1 MALLSFFYWLNSSVL
16 SFPLVSMFFGISIL
30 LTMVLWFPQVR
41 AFPRFVHLLIKGPH
55 EKAES
60 NDSLSAFHAL
70 FAAIATTMGMGNIV
84 GPSMAIMVGGP
95 GALFWLLVYIF
106 LGSVI
111 KFAEV
116 TFAVSTRQKTAEGKI
131 IGGPMQYLKQVSPF
145 IAHWYN
151 AAIIVLLMSW
161 SSLQSNTL
169 ATILLKES
177 VPAWVTGFL
186 LALIALIILQGGA
199 QRFGRIASALV
210 PVMFVLYVSSAL
222 FILLKDLGALRD
234 AFFLIINHITTPAAA
249 IGGFAG
255 ASLFQAM
262 RIGIL
267 RGILMTEAGVGTAAI
282 PHSLATTTRPADQG
296 ILAMCSMVSDAFL
309 STISGLLALVTGVW
323 MEGPFRST
331 LIYEVFLNN
340 LPFWGRYVLVASV
353 VLFVLTTV
361 IGNSFNGM
369 QSFNVLTRYRWAHIY
384 ITTIV
389 AVIFCGALVSAPLA
403 WEIADTLMVFV
414 ALPNLLGLLV
424 LAYKQYGILKI

>member
-1 MALLSFFYWLNSSVL
+1 MNVLAFFCWLNSSVL
-16 SFPLVSMFFGISIL
+16 SFPLIVVFFTISVL
-30 LTMVLWFPQVR
+30 LTGVLFFPQVR
-41 AFPRFVHLLIKGPH
+41 AFPQFIHLLLQGPR
-55 EKAES
+55 EKTETK
-60 NDSLSAFHAL
+60 DSLSSFNAL

-95 GALFWLLVYIF
+95 GALFWLLLYIF

-116 TFAVSTRQKTAEGKI
+116 TFAVSTRETTKDGKI
-131 IGGPMQYLKQVSPF
+131 IGGPMQYLKQVSPA

-169 ATILLKES
+169 AHILLKES
-177 VPAWVTGFL
+177 IPAGVTGGV
-186 LALIALIILQGGA
+186 LALITLIILLGGA
-199 QRFGRIASALV
+199 QRFGRIATTLV
-210 PVMFVLYVSSAL
+210 PIMFVLYVSSAL
-222 FILLKDLGALRD
+222 FILLKDMGALRD
-234 AFFLIINHITTPAAA
+234 SLFLVITHIATPAAA
-249 IGGFAG
+249 VGGFAG
-255 ASLFQAM
+255 ASLFQSM
-262 RIGIL
+262 RVGVL

-296 ILAMCSMVSDAFL
+296 ILAMCSMVTDAFL

-331 LIYEVFLNN
+331 LIYEVFLHN
-340 LPFWGRYVLVASV
+340 LPFWGRYILVISV

-369 QSFNVLTRYRWAHIY
+369 QSFNVLTRYRWRYIY
-384 ITTIV
+384 ITIIL
-389 AVIFCGALVSAPLA
+389 AIIFCGALVSAPLA
-403 WEIADTLMVFV
+403 WEIADTIMVFV
-414 ALPNLLGLLV
+414 ALPNLLGLVV
-424 LAYKQYGILKI
+424 LTYNHYNVLRL